1 MTNDNFKPITGFK
14 KAPFIPK
21 TETRIFLGGRPIEP
35 ANHTERQSFSG
46 QNKQHYQSER
56 ANEINPGYGPCRYLG
71 CPYST
76 DFDIRISI
84 EGNTRQSTHL
94 LVNDDL
100 YVVNLVGLHC
110 AEDNKFCNCALSII
124 RKAVNYHERGGEVGV
139 NETIDSNVSK

>member
-1 MTNDNFKPITGFK
+1 MDLLVHAKDLVGRGNTNYNAHLAQLQEIVKQESPQKAEIKTTTLKNNQNDAKNPNTNTYLLIGFK

-84 EGNTRQSTHL
+84 EGNSR
-94 LVNDDL
+94 N
-100 YVVNLVGLHC
+100 
-110 AEDNKFCNCALSII
+110 
-124 RKAVNYHERGGEVGV
+124 
-139 NETIDSNVSK
+139 